1 MLRVLKT
8 SLKYRLNLTDKGVIN
23 MTDFELFSL
32 LLRVIELIFIANY
45 IKNTKK

>member
-1 MLRVLKT
+1 MLQVLKT
-8 SLKYRLNLTDKGVIN
+8 GLKYRLNLTDKEVIN